1 MEQYALWQ
9 QLDLLILS
17 NETLIQGRRINASDR
32 GEITALLKV
41 LIDECVTDA
50 LKMQEVVDEQDH
62 G

>member
-32 GEITALLKV
+32 GEITALFKV
-41 LIDECVTDA
+41 LIDEYVTDA